1 MVNYYTFRVKSYNG
15 CVTLCV
21 VKLILGAQYT
31 LYGRPLR
38 LIKTTKTGYNLLNEK
53 TNKCVLRTMYPTNDK
68 NKILS
73 KIKPSDRNL
82 RKNELFFTLCA
93 TLVKNLREHD

>member
-1 MVNYYTFRVKSYNG
+1 M
-15 CVTLCV
+15 
-21 VKLILGAQYT
+21 ILDAQYT

-73 KIKPSDRNL
+73 KIKSTDRNL
-82 RKNELFFTLCA
+82 SKDTLMFTLWA
-93 TLVKNLREHD
+93 KLVYDLHEHD